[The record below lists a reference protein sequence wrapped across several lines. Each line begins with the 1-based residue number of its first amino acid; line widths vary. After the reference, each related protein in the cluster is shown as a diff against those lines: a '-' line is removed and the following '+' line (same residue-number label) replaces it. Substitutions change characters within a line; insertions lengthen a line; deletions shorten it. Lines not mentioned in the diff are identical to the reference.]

1 MVNIM
6 TRDIAITALLEAF
19 HGCTTRGENA
29 KLFLETKNGIE
40 VATLRV
46 KLPASNA
53 EQAERTNLGSAKT
66 KWLKKKSPS
75 TLKRDRERMATFIIK
90 KKRLLESWG
99 PSGTST
105 PAMKAPPPFTDS
117 CTRIMEKPIENSCE
131 NDSLDSKSAEQE
143 SENEPE
149 AKQGLTKQDFWDK
162 FDELF
167 NKLPAKN
174 DLDNVLEKNDM
185 GLLLEKKIDNDDEIF
200 DESDRIEDAK
210 QWAIKQKLSFAN
222 SPVQ

>member
-1 MVNIM
+1 M
-6 TRDIAITALLEAF
+6 TRDIAITALLEVF

-53 EQAERTNLGSAKT
+53 EQAEKTILGSAK
-66 KWLKKKSPS
+66 KKCLKSPS

-117 CTRIMEKPIENSCE
+117 CSRIMEKPIENSCE

-162 FDELF
+162 FDELL

-174 DLDNVLEKNDM
+174 DLDNVLGKKRCGPRKLTMMMTLLTKVIILRMQRNGPLNKNS
-185 GLLLEKKIDNDDEIF
+185 L
-200 DESDRIEDAK
+200 
-210 QWAIKQKLSFAN
+210 
-222 SPVQ
+222 